1 MEYTYVKGLQ
11 PVEFIGEMTSGKIPI
26 TERKLQQVI
35 DSMEKGDTRI
45 DTKFDDGRLRLIIAS
60 DEIRPEVRRMIEYL
74 NIEMH
79 RVDVLGLEM
88 KCFGDGDT
96 SMVTRSNGEL
106 ARLDRLINV

>member
-1 MEYTYVKGLQ
+1 
-11 PVEFIGEMTSGKIPI
+11 
-26 TERKLQQVI
+26 
-35 DSMEKGDTRI
+35 
-45 DTKFDDGRLRLIIAS
+45 
-60 DEIRPEVRRMIEYL
+60 MIEYL